1 MENLKS
7 LLKNIVIDAFC
18 TPGNKIITERKAEW
32 WDNFNEDL
40 YKSYLQRKNYI

>member
-7 LLKNIVIDAFC
+7 LLKNMVIDAFC
-18 TPGNKIITERKAEW
+18 TPENKIIAERKKEW